1 MRTARL
7 LAAVAMAVATL
18 ASTGAGAQDWP
29 SRLVRIVV
37 PAAPGGS
44 SDAAA
49 RLVTNHFQVV
59 FKQPF
64 IIENKPG
71 NGNALGAAYVAQAEP
86 DGYTLLSS
94 NSASNLTVPLIAKNA
109 GYDPVADFS
118 HIVMLTS
125 SPYVLAVYPGLG
137 VKTLAEFV
145 AKARAQPLSYTAANR
160 GGLGNIG
167 GEYFQRLAGI
177 SLQHVPYRGGAPAT
191 ADVIAGHVPAVF
203 LPVTTLGEYAQ
214 RRAGR
219 AGDFVPHP
227 RRRAAERADLRGE
240 RLSRPGAVF
249 VVRPVRPEE
258 AVSRHRRPHQP
269 RGARISA
276 RTADEEARR
285 KRRLRAPRHGC
296 RGVHAIRGR
305 RGGALGQ
312 DRARPR
318 YQGRGVTGRAM
329 RRCFCGRRFDF
340 RGLARS
346 DVGDQN
352 R

>member
-1 MRTARL
+1 MVSPPITRA
-7 LAAVAMAVATL
+7 LAAVALATATL
-18 ASTGAGAQDWP
+18 ASSCAGAQEWP
-29 SRLVRIVV
+29 SRIVRIVV

-49 RLVTNHFQVV
+49 RLVTNHFQAV

-71 NGNALGAAYVAQAEP
+71 NGNALGAAYVAQSEP

-177 SLQHVPYRGGAPAT
+177 SMQHVPYRGGAPAT

-203 LPVTTLGEYAQ
+203 LPVTTVGEHVRSGTLVALAISSRTRVASLPDVPTFVESGYPDLVLHSWFGLSGPKKLSPDIVVRINREA
-214 RRAGR
+214 RAFLR
-219 AGDFVPHP
+219 EPQMKKLAESDASEPLDAD
-227 RRRAAERADLRGE
+227 AAEFTRYVAGEVERWGKIIRALDIK
-240 RLSRPGAVF
+240 A
-249 VVRPVRPEE
+249 EE
-258 AVSRHRRPHQP
+258 
-269 RGARISA
+269 
-276 RTADEEARR
+276 
-285 KRRLRAPRHGC
+285 
-296 RGVHAIRGR
+296 
-305 RGGALGQ
+305 
-312 DRARPR
+312 
-318 YQGRGVTGRAM
+318 
-329 RRCFCGRRFDF
+329 
-340 RGLARS
+340 
-346 DVGDQN
+346 
-352 R
+352 